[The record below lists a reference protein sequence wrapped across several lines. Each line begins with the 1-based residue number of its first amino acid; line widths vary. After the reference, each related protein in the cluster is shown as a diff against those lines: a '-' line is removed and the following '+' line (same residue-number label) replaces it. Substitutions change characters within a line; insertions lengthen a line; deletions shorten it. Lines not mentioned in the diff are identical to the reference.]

1 MAGKRIQGITIEIGG
16 ETTKLQSAL
25 KVVDGQLSK
34 TQSSLNDVNRLLK
47 LDPTNTELLS
57 QKQKLLE
64 SAVKDTTERL
74 KVLRDASEKAAAT
87 AGNYDAWKVAYDPI
101 QKEIDETK
109 EKLKELKQRQAE
121 MKSAGSVD
129 TEAYKQL
136 QAEIK
141 ETNSRMKELKESQEK
156 VNEEFGNP
164 ISPEKFDSLQRE
176 IAETEIK
183 LSGLK
188 SEIKQLDDTNGIQGL
203 SDDLKGVKTAAG
215 EAGDGLG
222 KIADATTVSALAD
235 TAEILGEVSEKL
247 QEVGEA
253 AYETYAEI
261 EGATTKV
268 SGYFGETGEAA
279 QKSAKVI
286 KDVYES
292 GLGESM
298 DSVADAVISVKK
310 QLGELSDTELNNI
323 TQQAIILDETF
334 GVDMNES
341 LRGANALMKHFGMDA
356 QTAMDYIVTGT
367 QKGLDKTNELGDNL
381 AEYSGKF
388 AEAGYSAEEY
398 FQLLNNG
405 LDGGAYN
412 LDKVNDAINE
422 VTTRLGDG
430 TIAESIGQYSTKT
443 QELFKAWQSGKATQK
458 DVIDSI
464 VADINNA
471 KGQQEQWNLATTAFG
486 TMAEDGGMK
495 MVSSLTSIG
504 NAYTDVSGK
513 ATAMNEATTTPMQT
527 LAANMRKL
535 HDALAPIGEKMAE
548 IGNAII
554 PPLVEGISFLSELF
568 RNLPGPI
575 QTIITSLG
583 MAITAVSAALPV
595 IAAVKA
601 AIMGIK
607 ALGIGAS
614 IASLASPIGIAI
626 AAITAIISIGTLLYQ
641 NWDVVK
647 EKVTGLWSKIKE
659 VWAGIK
665 TTISE
670 AVQNVVTTVTTKFE
684 EIKTTISE
692 KITAAKDTLQNIWN
706 TICNVVQ
713 VAIMFVKEII
723 SAGLQLI
730 LLPWTTI
737 WVNIKDYVL
746 PIWENIKTT
755 ISNGINSAKETITNV
770 MNVIKTTFSTIWN
783 NVKTVVT
790 TVMDGIKTSISEKW
804 NNIKTTITTVMNTV
818 KTGISTVWDGIKSK
832 ITSAV
837 NSIRSTVSSI
847 FNAVKTAIETPLNAA
862 KSTVSG
868 ILDSIKTSFSSK
880 MNAAKS
886 AVSDA
891 ISAIRNKFK
900 FSWSLPNLKLPH
912 PEITGKF
919 SLNPPSVPKFSI
931 SWYQKAM
938 DKVHILNGASI
949 FGAMNGSLLGGGETG
964 SEMVVGTQHMM
975 NLIHQATTQSNMAI
989 VAALNNMANRLI
1001 NVMTEYF
1008 PRFAN
1013 QQIIMDTGAVVGAL
1027 APEMDMQLGRIADH
1041 KGRGI

>member
-25 KVVDGQLSK
+25 KAVDGQLSK

-47 LDPTNTELLS
+47 LDPSNTELLS

-87 AGNYDAWKVAYDPI
+87 AGNYDAWKAAYDPI

-121 MKSAGSVD
+121 MKNAGDVD
-129 TEAYKQL
+129 TEAFKQL

-141 ETNSRMKELKESQEK
+141 ETNNRMKELKTSQEK

-279 QKSAKVI
+279 EKSAKTI

-298 DSVADAVISVKK
+298 DSVADAVINVKK
-310 QLGELSDTELNNI
+310 QLGDLSDTELNNI

-443 QELFKAWQSGKATQK
+443 QELFNAWQSGKATQK
-458 DVIDSI
+458 EVIDSI

-495 MVSSLTSIG
+495 MVSSLTTIG
-504 NAYTDVSGK
+504 DAYTDVSGK
-513 ATAMNEATTTPMQT
+513 AMAMNEATTTPMQN
-527 LAANMRKL
+527 LEANMRKL
-535 HDALAPIGEKMAE
+535 QASLAPIGEKMAE

-554 PPLVEGISFLSELF
+554 PPLVEGISFLSDLF

-595 IAAVKA
+595 IAAIKA

-607 ALGIGAS
+607 ALGIGTS

-641 NWDVVK
+641 NWDVIK
-647 EKVTGLWSKIKE
+647 EKAGQLKE
-659 VWAGIK
+659 WIGEKWIALKENTKQAWNNIK
-665 TTISE
+665 TSISQTWSNIKTSASE
-670 AVQNVVTTVTTKFE
+670 AVQNVRTKVVE
-684 EIKTTISE
+684 GWNNLKTNTSNAWSNIK
-692 KITAAKDTLQNIWN
+692 N
-706 TICNVVQ
+706 TIQQNGGGIRGVITTAMQ
-713 VAIMFVKEII
+713 GYKSLW
-723 SAGLQLI
+723 SAGF
-730 LLPWTTI
+730 
-737 WVNIKDYVL
+737 
-746 PIWENIKTT
+746 
-755 ISNGINSAKETITNV
+755 SAINTLTGGKLGSAL
-770 MNVIKTTFSTIWN
+770 
-783 NVKTVVT
+783 
-790 TVMDGIKTSISEKW
+790 
-804 NNIKTTITTVMNTV
+804 
-818 KTGISTVWDGIKSK
+818 STVQSK
-832 ITSAV
+832 L
-837 NSIRSTVSSI
+837 SSI
-847 FNAVKTAIETPLNAA
+847 KNA
-862 KSTVSG
+862 
-868 ILDSIKTSFSSK
+868 FSSK
-880 MNAAKS
+880 MNSAKS
-886 AVSDA
+886 VVSNA
-891 ISAIRNKFK
+891 ISSIKSKFN
-900 FSWSLPNLKLPH
+900 FSWSLPKLKLPH
-912 PEITGKF
+912 PKISGRF

-938 DKVHILNGASI
+938 DKVHILKGASI